1 MAHAAIYVGF
11 TVPQLLRGASR
22 IFLTRSELV
31 VLRHSAFYYCTVNG
45 TIKSKRK
52 MDHLERTAN
61 NFRQEVISQAKVCG
75 ITNESETVK
84 RLRLAIANKD
94 FTFKA
99 GQWVD
104 FFIPGV
110 SVVGG
115 FSICSSPGLLER
127 EGILELAVKYT
138 VHPPAHWVHTEC
150 ALDSEVALR
159 VGGDFFF
166 DPQPGDSPVKLV
178 LIAGG
183 VGINPL
189 FSILLHIADLHG
201 YQEGKANGYKMGTA
215 KLYYSAKTTS
225 ELLFKPALSTHHFCR
240 AGGST
245 SRVSLQQCYDSR
257 AFALELL
264 GENTMICHR
273 ASHKSFPSLFMRPSN
288 PEQKNIL
295 GLMKALPGKIQCR
308 FHVTQQSSQICKE
321 LQPHVTEGRIS
332 EKDLEKHVSKDTL
345 WYICGPPP
353 MIESISKLLF
363 NVGVSRNCVFF
374 EKWW

>member
-1 MAHAAIYVGF
+1 MARATIYVGF
-11 TVPQLLRGASR
+11 TVPQLLRGVSR
-22 IFLTRSELV
+22 CFSSHSALV
-31 VLRHSAFYYCTVNG
+31 VLRHSAFCYCTANG

-52 MDHLERTAN
+52 MDHLERTAK

-84 RLRLAIANKD
+84 RLRLSIANKD

-127 EGILELAVKYT
+127 EGLLELAVKHT

-150 ALDSEVALR
+150 TVDSEVALR
-159 VGGDFFF
+159 VG
-166 DPQPGDSPVKLV
+166 
-178 LIAGG
+178 
-183 VGINPL
+183 
-189 FSILLHIADLHG
+189 ADLHG
-201 YQEGKANGYKMGTA
+201 YQESKGNGYKMGTV
-215 KLYYSAKTTS
+215 KVYYSAKNTS
-225 ELLFKPALSTHHFCR
+225 ELLFKR
-240 AGGST
+240 
-245 SRVSLQQCYDSR
+245 
-257 AFALELL
+257 
-264 GENTMICHR
+264 
-273 ASHKSFPSLFMRPSN
+273 
-288 PEQKNIL
+288 NIL
-295 GLMKALPGKIQCR
+295 GLMNAFPGKITCR
-308 FHVTQQSSQICKE
+308 FHVTQQRSQICKE

-353 MIESISKLLF
+353 MIESISKLLS
-363 NVGVSRNCVFF
+363 NIGVPRNCVFF
-374 EKWW
+374 EKWSQHIFAL

>member
-1 MAHAAIYVGF
+1 MARATIYVGF

-22 IFLTRSELV
+22 IFPTHSALV
-31 VLRHSAFYYCTVNG
+31 LLRHSAFCYCTVNG

-75 ITNESETVK
+75 ITNESQTVK

-127 EGILELAVKYT
+127 EGVLELAVKHT
-138 VHPPAHWVHTEC
+138 VHPPAHWIHTEC
-150 ALDSEVALR
+150 TLDSEVALR
-159 VGGDFFF
+159 VG
-166 DPQPGDSPVKLV
+166 
-178 LIAGG
+178 
-183 VGINPL
+183 
-189 FSILLHIADLHG
+189 ADLHG
-201 YQEGKANGYKMGTA
+201 YQEGKGNEYKMGTV
-215 KLYYSAKTTS
+215 KLYYSAKNTS
-225 ELLFKPALSTHHFCR
+225 ELLFK
-240 AGGST
+240 
-245 SRVSLQQCYDSR
+245 
-257 AFALELL
+257 
-264 GENTMICHR
+264 
-273 ASHKSFPSLFMRPSN
+273 
-288 PEQKNIL
+288 KNIL
-295 GLMKALPGKIQCR
+295 GLMNAFPGKIACC

-363 NVGVSRNCVFF
+363 NIGVPRNCVFF

>member
-99 GQWVD
+99 GQWSASYQLGRDICHRRALQLNRVD

-138 VHPPAHWVHTEC
+138 VHPPAHWVHTE
-150 ALDSEVALR
+150 
-159 VGGDFFF
+159 
-166 DPQPGDSPVKLV
+166 
-178 LIAGG
+178 
-183 VGINPL
+183 
-189 FSILLHIADLHG
+189 
-201 YQEGKANGYKMGTA
+201 
-215 KLYYSAKTTS
+215 
-225 ELLFKPALSTHHFCR
+225 
-240 AGGST
+240 
-245 SRVSLQQCYDSR
+245 
-257 AFALELL
+257 
-264 GENTMICHR
+264 
-273 ASHKSFPSLFMRPSN
+273 
-288 PEQKNIL
+288 KNIL

>member
-1 MAHAAIYVGF
+1 MGERLFTGAGGSEDCQVIMAHATIYVGF

-22 IFLTRSELV
+22 IFPTHSALV
-31 VLRHSAFYYCTVNG
+31 VMRHSDFCYCTVNS

-127 EGILELAVKYT
+127 EGILELAVKHT
-138 VHPPAHWVHTEC
+138 VHPPAHWIHTEC
-150 ALDSEVALR
+150 TLDSEVALR
-159 VGGDFFF
+159 VG
-166 DPQPGDSPVKLV
+166 V
-178 LIAGG
+178 
-183 VGINPL
+183 
-189 FSILLHIADLHG
+189 DLHG
-201 YQEGKANGYKMGTA
+201 YQEGKGNGYKMGTV
-215 KLYYSAKTTS
+215 KLYYSAKNTS
-225 ELLFKPALSTHHFCR
+225 ELLFK
-240 AGGST
+240 
-245 SRVSLQQCYDSR
+245 
-257 AFALELL
+257 
-264 GENTMICHR
+264 
-273 ASHKSFPSLFMRPSN
+273 
-288 PEQKNIL
+288 KNIL
-295 GLMKALPGKIQCR
+295 GLMNAFPGKIMCH

-353 MIESISKLLF
+353 MIESISKLLS
-363 NVGVSRNCVFF
+363 NIGVPRNCVFF

>member
-1 MAHAAIYVGF
+1 MAHATVCVGF

-22 IFLTRSELV
+22 IFPTHPALA
-31 VLRHSAFYYCTVNG
+31 VLRHSAFCYCTVNG

-84 RLRLAIANKD
+84 RLRLSIANKD

-127 EGILELAVKYT
+127 EGVLELAVKHT
-138 VHPPAHWVHTEC
+138 AHPPAHWVHTEC
-150 ALDSEVALR
+150 TLDSEVALR
-159 VGGDFFF
+159 VG
-166 DPQPGDSPVKLV
+166 
-178 LIAGG
+178 
-183 VGINPL
+183 
-189 FSILLHIADLHG
+189 DLHG
-201 YQEGKANGYKMGTA
+201 YQEGKGNAYKMGTV
-215 KLYYSAKTTS
+215 KLYYSAKNTS
-225 ELLFKPALSTHHFCR
+225 ELLFKKHL
-240 AGGST
+240 
-245 SRVSLQQCYDSR
+245 
-257 AFALELL
+257 
-264 GENTMICHR
+264 
-273 ASHKSFPSLFMRPSN
+273 
-288 PEQKNIL
+288 L
-295 GLMKALPGKIQCR
+295 GLMNTFPGKIACR
-308 FHVTQQSSQICKE
+308 FHVTRQSSRVCEE
-321 LQPHVTEGRIS
+321 LQPHVTERRIS
-332 EKDLEKHVSKDTL
+332 EKDLEKHVSEDTL

-353 MIESISKLLF
+353 MIESVSKLLS
-363 NVGVSRNCVFF
+363 NLGVPRDSVFF

>member
-1 MAHAAIYVGF
+1 MAHATVYVGF
-11 TVPQLLRGASR
+11 TVPQLLRGTSR
-22 IFLTRSELV
+22 IFPTHPALV
-31 VLRHSAFYYCTVNG
+31 VLRHSAFCYCTVNG

-110 SVVGG
+110 SIVGG
-115 FSICSSPGLLER
+115 FSICSSPGLLEQ
-127 EGILELAVKYT
+127 EGILELAVKHT
-138 VHPPAHWVHTEC
+138 VHPPAHWIHTEC
-150 ALDSEVALR
+150 TLDSEVALR
-159 VGGDFFF
+159 VG
-166 DPQPGDSPVKLV
+166 
-178 LIAGG
+178 
-183 VGINPL
+183 
-189 FSILLHIADLHG
+189 DLHG
-201 YQEGKANGYKMGTA
+201 YQEGKGNGYKMGTV
-215 KLYYSAKTTS
+215 KLYYSAKNTS
-225 ELLFKPALSTHHFCR
+225 ELLFK
-240 AGGST
+240 
-245 SRVSLQQCYDSR
+245 
-257 AFALELL
+257 
-264 GENTMICHR
+264 
-273 ASHKSFPSLFMRPSN
+273 
-288 PEQKNIL
+288 KNIL
-295 GLMKALPGKIQCR
+295 GLMNAFPGKITCR

-353 MIESISKLLF
+353 MIESISKLLS
-363 NVGVSRNCVFF
+363 NIGVPRNCVFF

>member
-1 MAHAAIYVGF
+1 MAHATIYVGF

-22 IFLTRSELV
+22 IFPAHSALV
-31 VLRHSAFYYCTVNG
+31 VLRHSVFCYCTVNG

-75 ITNESETVK
+75 IINESETVK
-84 RLRLAIANKD
+84 RLRLAITNKD

-104 FFIPGV
+104 FFIPGI

-115 FSICSSPGLLER
+115 FSICSSPGLLEQ

-138 VHPPAHWVHTEC
+138 VHPPAHWIHTEC

-159 VGGDFFF
+159 VG
-166 DPQPGDSPVKLV
+166 
-178 LIAGG
+178 
-183 VGINPL
+183 
-189 FSILLHIADLHG
+189 DLHG
-201 YQEGKANGYKMGTA
+201 YQEGKGNGYKMGTV
-215 KLYYSAKTTS
+215 KLYYSAKNTS
-225 ELLFKPALSTHHFCR
+225 ELLFK
-240 AGGST
+240 
-245 SRVSLQQCYDSR
+245 
-257 AFALELL
+257 
-264 GENTMICHR
+264 
-273 ASHKSFPSLFMRPSN
+273 
-288 PEQKNIL
+288 KNIL
-295 GLMKALPGKIQCR
+295 GLMNAFPGKITCH
-308 FHVTQQSSQICKE
+308 FHVTQQSSQICEE

-332 EKDLEKHVSKDTL
+332 EKDLEEHVSKDTL

-353 MIESISKLLF
+353 MIESLSKLLS
-363 NVGVSRNCVFF
+363 NIGVPRNCVFF

>member
-1 MAHAAIYVGF
+1 MAHATISVGF
-11 TVPQLLRGASR
+11 TVPQLLRSANR
-22 IFLTRSELV
+22 IFPAHSASV
-31 VLRHSAFYYCTVNG
+31 VLRRSAFCYCTVNG

-84 RLRLAIANKD
+84 RLRLSIANKD

-127 EGILELAVKYT
+127 EGVLELAVKYA
-138 VHPPAHWVHTEC
+138 VHPPAYWIHTEC
-150 ALDSEVALR
+150 TLDSEVALR
-159 VGGDFFF
+159 VG
-166 DPQPGDSPVKLV
+166 
-178 LIAGG
+178 
-183 VGINPL
+183 
-189 FSILLHIADLHG
+189 ADLHG
-201 YQEGKANGYKMGTA
+201 YQEGKGNGYKMGTV
-215 KLYYSAKTTS
+215 KLYYSAKNTS
-225 ELLFKPALSTHHFCR
+225 ELLFK
-240 AGGST
+240 
-245 SRVSLQQCYDSR
+245 
-257 AFALELL
+257 
-264 GENTMICHR
+264 
-273 ASHKSFPSLFMRPSN
+273 
-288 PEQKNIL
+288 KNIL
-295 GLMKALPGKIQCR
+295 GLMNAFPGKIACR

-321 LQPHVTEGRIS
+321 LQPHTQYRIS
-332 EKDLEKHVSKDTL
+332 EKDLENDVSKDTL

-353 MIESISKLLF
+353 MIESISKLLS
-363 NVGVSRNCVFF
+363 NIGVPRNCVFF

>member
-99 GQWVD
+99 GQWSASYQLGRDICHRRALQLNRVD

-159 VGGDFFF
+159 VG
-166 DPQPGDSPVKLV
+166 
-178 LIAGG
+178 
-183 VGINPL
+183 
-189 FSILLHIADLHG
+189 DLHG

-225 ELLFKPALSTHHFCR
+225 ELLFK
-240 AGGST
+240 
-245 SRVSLQQCYDSR
+245 
-257 AFALELL
+257 
-264 GENTMICHR
+264 
-273 ASHKSFPSLFMRPSN
+273 
-288 PEQKNIL
+288 KNIL

>member
-1 MAHAAIYVGF
+1 MAHATIYVGF

-22 IFLTRSELV
+22 IFPAHSALV
-31 VLRHSAFYYCTVNG
+31 VLRHSVFCYCTVNG

-84 RLRLAIANKD
+84 RLRLAITNKD

-104 FFIPGV
+104 FFIPGI

-115 FSICSSPGLLER
+115 FSICSSPGLLEQ

-138 VHPPAHWVHTEC
+138 VHPPAHWIHTEC

-159 VGGDFFF
+159 VG
-166 DPQPGDSPVKLV
+166 
-178 LIAGG
+178 
-183 VGINPL
+183 
-189 FSILLHIADLHG
+189 DLHG
-201 YQEGKANGYKMGTA
+201 YQEGKGNGYKMGTV
-215 KLYYSAKTTS
+215 KLYYSAKNTS
-225 ELLFKPALSTHHFCR
+225 ELLFK
-240 AGGST
+240 
-245 SRVSLQQCYDSR
+245 
-257 AFALELL
+257 
-264 GENTMICHR
+264 
-273 ASHKSFPSLFMRPSN
+273 
-288 PEQKNIL
+288 KNIL
-295 GLMKALPGKIQCR
+295 GLMNAFPGKITCR
-308 FHVTQQSSQICKE
+308 FHVTQQSSQICEE

-332 EKDLEKHVSKDTL
+332 EKDLEEHVSKDTL

-353 MIESISKLLF
+353 MIESLSKLLS
-363 NVGVSRNCVFF
+363 NIGVPRNCVFF

>member
-1 MAHAAIYVGF
+1 MAHATIYVGF

-22 IFLTRSELV
+22 IFHTRSTLV
-31 VLRHSAFYYCTVNG
+31 VLRHSAFCYCTVNS

-75 ITNESETVK
+75 ITSESETVK
-84 RLRLAIANKD
+84 RLRLSIANKD

-127 EGILELAVKYT
+127 EGILELAVKHT

-150 ALDSEVALR
+150 TLDSEVALR
-159 VGGDFFF
+159 VG
-166 DPQPGDSPVKLV
+166 
-178 LIAGG
+178 
-183 VGINPL
+183 
-189 FSILLHIADLHG
+189 ADLHG
-201 YQEGKANGYKMGTA
+201 YQEGKGNGYKMGTV
-215 KLYYSAKTTS
+215 KLYYSAKNTS
-225 ELLFKPALSTHHFCR
+225 ELLFK
-240 AGGST
+240 
-245 SRVSLQQCYDSR
+245 
-257 AFALELL
+257 
-264 GENTMICHR
+264 
-273 ASHKSFPSLFMRPSN
+273 
-288 PEQKNIL
+288 KNIL
-295 GLMKALPGKIQCR
+295 GLMTAFPGKITCR
-308 FHVTQQSSQICKE
+308 FHVTQQSSQICEE

-353 MIESISKLLF
+353 MIESISKLLY
-363 NVGVSRNCVFF
+363 NLGVPRNCVFF

>member
-1 MAHAAIYVGF
+1 MAHTTIYVGC
-11 TVPQLLRGASR
+11 TVPQLLKGASR
-22 IFLTRSELV
+22 IFPSHSALG

-45 TIKSKRK
+45 TIKSERK

-61 NFRQEVISQAKVCG
+61 NFRQEVITQAKVCG

-127 EGILELAVKYT
+127 EGILELAVKHT
-138 VHPPAHWVHTEC
+138 VHPPAHWIHTEC
-150 ALDSEVALR
+150 TLDSEVALR
-159 VGGDFFF
+159 VG
-166 DPQPGDSPVKLV
+166 
-178 LIAGG
+178 
-183 VGINPL
+183 
-189 FSILLHIADLHG
+189 ADLHG
-201 YQEGKANGYKMGTA
+201 YQEGKGNGHKLGTV
-215 KLYYSAKTTS
+215 KLYYSAKNSS
-225 ELLFKPALSTHHFCR
+225 ELLFK
-240 AGGST
+240 
-245 SRVSLQQCYDSR
+245 
-257 AFALELL
+257 
-264 GENTMICHR
+264 
-273 ASHKSFPSLFMRPSN
+273 
-288 PEQKNIL
+288 KNIL
-295 GLMKALPGKIQCR
+295 GLMNTFPGKITCC
-308 FHVTQQSSQICKE
+308 FHVTQQRSQICKE

-332 EKDLEKHVSKDTL
+332 KKDLEKHVSDNTS

-353 MIESISKLLF
+353 MIESISKLLS
-363 NVGVSRNCVFF
+363 NIGVPGNRVFF

>member
-1 MAHAAIYVGF
+1 MARATIYVGF

-22 IFLTRSELV
+22 IFPTHSALV
-31 VLRHSAFYYCTVNG
+31 LLRHSAFCYCTVNG

-75 ITNESETVK
+75 ITNESQTVK

-127 EGILELAVKYT
+127 EGVLELAVKHT
-138 VHPPAHWVHTEC
+138 VHPPAHWIHTEC
-150 ALDSEVALR
+150 TLDSEVALR

-166 DPQPGDSPVKLV
+166 DPQPGDSPVKVV

-201 YQEGKANGYKMGTA
+201 YQEGKGNEYKMGTV
-215 KLYYSAKTTS
+215 KLYYSAKNTS
-225 ELLFKPALSTHHFCR
+225 ELLFK
-240 AGGST
+240 
-245 SRVSLQQCYDSR
+245 
-257 AFALELL
+257 
-264 GENTMICHR
+264 
-273 ASHKSFPSLFMRPSN
+273 
-288 PEQKNIL
+288 KNIL
-295 GLMKALPGKIQCR
+295 GLMNAFPGKIACC

-363 NVGVSRNCVFF
+363 NIGVPRNCVFF

>member
-1 MAHAAIYVGF
+1 MAHASIYLGF

-22 IFLTRSELV
+22 ISPARSAFA
-31 VLRHSAFYYCTVNG
+31 VLRHSAFCYCTVNG

-75 ITNESETVK
+75 ISNESETVK
-84 RLRLAIANKD
+84 RLRLAVTNKD

-127 EGILELAVKYT
+127 EGILELAVKHT
-138 VHPPAHWVHTEC
+138 AHPPARWIHTEC
-150 ALDSEVALR
+150 TLDSEVALR
-159 VGGDFFF
+159 VG
-166 DPQPGDSPVKLV
+166 
-178 LIAGG
+178 
-183 VGINPL
+183 
-189 FSILLHIADLHG
+189 ADLHG
-201 YQEGKANGYKMGTA
+201 YREGKGNAYKMGTV
-215 KLYYSAKTTS
+215 KLYYSAKNTS
-225 ELLFKPALSTHHFCR
+225 ELLFK
-240 AGGST
+240 
-245 SRVSLQQCYDSR
+245 
-257 AFALELL
+257 
-264 GENTMICHR
+264 
-273 ASHKSFPSLFMRPSN
+273 
-288 PEQKNIL
+288 KNIL
-295 GLMKALPGKIQCR
+295 GLMNAFPGKITCR
-308 FHVTQQSSQICKE
+308 FHVTRQSSQICEE

-353 MIESISKLLF
+353 MIESISKLLS
-363 NVGVSRNCVFF
+363 NIGVPRDSVFF

>member
-1 MAHAAIYVGF
+1 MAHATIYVGF

-22 IFLTRSELV
+22 IFPTHSALV
-31 VLRHSAFYYCTVNG
+31 VMRHSVFCYCTVNS

-127 EGILELAVKYT
+127 EGVLELAVKHT
-138 VHPPAHWVHTEC
+138 VHPPAHWIHTEC
-150 ALDSEVALR
+150 TLDSEVALR
-159 VGGDFFF
+159 VG
-166 DPQPGDSPVKLV
+166 
-178 LIAGG
+178 
-183 VGINPL
+183 
-189 FSILLHIADLHG
+189 DLHG
-201 YQEGKANGYKMGTA
+201 YQEGKGNGYKMGTV
-215 KLYYSAKTTS
+215 KLYYSAKNTS
-225 ELLFKPALSTHHFCR
+225 ELLFK
-240 AGGST
+240 
-245 SRVSLQQCYDSR
+245 
-257 AFALELL
+257 
-264 GENTMICHR
+264 
-273 ASHKSFPSLFMRPSN
+273 
-288 PEQKNIL
+288 
-295 GLMKALPGKIQCR
+295 
-308 FHVTQQSSQICKE
+308 SSQICKE

-353 MIESISKLLF
+353 MIESISKLLS
-363 NVGVSRNCVFF
+363 NIGVPRNCVFF

>member
-1 MAHAAIYVGF
+1 MQDRGAGGSEDCQVIMAHATIYVGF

-22 IFLTRSELV
+22 IFPTHSALV
-31 VLRHSAFYYCTVNG
+31 VMRHSDFCYCTVNG

-84 RLRLAIANKD
+84 RLCLAIANKD

-104 FFIPGV
+104 FFIPRV

-127 EGILELAVKYT
+127 EGILELAVKHT
-138 VHPPAHWVHTEC
+138 LHPPANWIHTEC
-150 ALDSEVALR
+150 TLDSEVALR
-159 VGGDFFF
+159 VG
-166 DPQPGDSPVKLV
+166 
-178 LIAGG
+178 
-183 VGINPL
+183 
-189 FSILLHIADLHG
+189 DLHE
-201 YQEGKANGYKMGTA
+201 YQEGKGNGYKMGTV
-215 KLYYSAKTTS
+215 KLYYSAKNTS
-225 ELLFKPALSTHHFCR
+225 ELLFK
-240 AGGST
+240 
-245 SRVSLQQCYDSR
+245 
-257 AFALELL
+257 
-264 GENTMICHR
+264 
-273 ASHKSFPSLFMRPSN
+273 
-288 PEQKNIL
+288 KNLL
-295 GLMKALPGKIQCR
+295 GLMNAFPGKITCH

-321 LQPHVTEGRIS
+321 LKPHVTEGRIS

-353 MIESISKLLF
+353 MIESISKLLS
-363 NVGVSRNCVFF
+363 NIGVPRNCVFF

>member
-1 MAHAAIYVGF
+1 MAHATVCVGF
-11 TVPQLLRGASR
+11 TVSGLLRGARR
-22 IFLTRSELV
+22 IFVTQSALT
-31 VLRHSAFYYCTVNG
+31 VLRHSAFCYCTVNG

-75 ITNESETVK
+75 ITKESETVK
-84 RLRLAIANKD
+84 RLRLAVADKD

-104 FFIPGV
+104 FFIPGL

-127 EGILELAVKYT
+127 EGVLELAVKHAD
-138 VHPPAHWVHTEC
+138 HPPAQWIHTKC

-201 YQEGKANGYKMGTA
+201 YQEGKGNGYKMGTV
-215 KLYYSAKTTS
+215 KLYYSAKKTS
-225 ELLFKPALSTHHFCR
+225 ELLFK
-240 AGGST
+240 
-245 SRVSLQQCYDSR
+245 QD
-257 AFALELL
+257 
-264 GENTMICHR
+264 
-273 ASHKSFPSLFMRPSN
+273 
-288 PEQKNIL
+288 IL
-295 GLMKALPGKIQCR
+295 GLMDAFPGKITCR
-308 FHVTQQSSQICKE
+308 FHITQQSSQICEE

-332 EKDLEKHVSKDTL
+332 EKDLAKHVAEDTL

-353 MIESISKLLF
+353 MIESVSTLLSSI
-363 NVGVSRNCVFF
+363 GVPRDCVFF

>member
-1 MAHAAIYVGF
+1 MAERLFTGAGDSEDCQVIMAHATIYVGF

-22 IFLTRSELV
+22 IFPTHSALV
-31 VLRHSAFYYCTVNG
+31 VMRHSDFCYCTVNG

-75 ITNESETVK
+75 IANESETVK

-127 EGILELAVKYT
+127 EGILELAVKHT
-138 VHPPAHWVHTEC
+138 VHPPAHWIHTEC
-150 ALDSEVALR
+150 TLDSEVALR
-159 VGGDFFF
+159 VG
-166 DPQPGDSPVKLV
+166 
-178 LIAGG
+178 
-183 VGINPL
+183 
-189 FSILLHIADLHG
+189 DLHG
-201 YQEGKANGYKMGTA
+201 YQEGKGNGYKMGTV
-215 KLYYSAKTTS
+215 KLYYSAKNTS
-225 ELLFKPALSTHHFCR
+225 ELLFK
-240 AGGST
+240 
-245 SRVSLQQCYDSR
+245 
-257 AFALELL
+257 
-264 GENTMICHR
+264 
-273 ASHKSFPSLFMRPSN
+273 
-288 PEQKNIL
+288 KNIL
-295 GLMKALPGKIQCR
+295 GLMNAFPGKITCH

-353 MIESISKLLF
+353 MIESISKQLS
-363 NVGVSRNCVFF
+363 NIGVPRNCVFF